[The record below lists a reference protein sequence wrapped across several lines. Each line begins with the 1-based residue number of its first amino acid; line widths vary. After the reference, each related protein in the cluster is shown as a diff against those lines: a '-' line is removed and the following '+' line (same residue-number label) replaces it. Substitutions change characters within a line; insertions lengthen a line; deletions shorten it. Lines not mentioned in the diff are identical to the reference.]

1 MKISEMLL
9 WILGTTLL
17 ALFVSAHYWGEHQRR
32 ESLASFAEAGQ
43 AAAVD
48 WLSAAHADEA
58 VPAMP
63 LDSSALPGTMD
74 TVGIDDV
81 QVLDDTGE
89 PMFTLVSCYP
99 LHFISNQPQHYIV
112 RATVPDRSM

>member
-1 MKISEMLL
+1 MLL

-17 ALFVSAHYWGEHQRR
+17 ALFAGAHYWGEHQRR

-48 WLSAAHADEA
+48 WLSDAHADKA
-58 VPAMP
+58 VPAG
-63 LDSSALPGTMD
+63 LVEGRALPRTLD
-74 TVGIDDV
+74 NVSIGIGIGDV
-81 QVLDDTGE
+81 QVLENSGE

-99 LHFISNQPQHYIV
+99 LHFISNEPQHYIV